1 MSGSRPI
8 IALAGCLL
16 ALAAARPARA
26 EQVTLAPAK
35 DTTIYAEGELGNGAG
50 TSLFTGA
57 TADLNNGALR
67 RALLAF
73 DVAGSIPAGAVVTSA
88 TLTLTVTMSVS
99 GPQPVTLHRL
109 LADWGEGTSDA
120 PNAEG

>member
-1 MSGSRPI
+1 
-8 IALAGCLL
+8 
-16 ALAAARPARA
+16 
-26 EQVTLAPAK
+26 TLAPAK

-50 TSLFTGA
+50 TSLFAGA
-57 TADLNNGALR
+57 TADLNNGAPR